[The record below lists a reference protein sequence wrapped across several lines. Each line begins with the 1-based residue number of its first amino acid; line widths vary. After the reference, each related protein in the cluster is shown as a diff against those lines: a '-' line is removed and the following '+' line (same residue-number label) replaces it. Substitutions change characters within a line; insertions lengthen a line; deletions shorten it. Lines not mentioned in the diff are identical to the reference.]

1 MAALLNTISS
11 IRLSSTDSDRFRSQS
26 VLTPASVSFTS
37 KLTKRV
43 SPNIIRFHYS
53 KCNSDNIFCCFQ
65 GGDSR
70 LSLRRLIQMKVVCFC
85 GFIYTCLNFQ
95 ATMNLH
101 VESKNTFFGMVL
113 YLTPVNAWQLILRH
127 RIRLLQ
133 LAMGP
138 ASTSYWASKE
148 PRKKLSVINFQLF
161 IIFRRSANY
170 WCEDHI

>member
-11 IRLSSTDSDRFRSQS
+11 IRLSSTNSDRLGSQS

-37 KLTKRV
+37 KLTERV
-43 SPNIIRFHYS
+43 SQNIIRFHYC
-53 KCNSDNIFCCFQ
+53 KCNSDNIFCRFQ

-70 LSLRRLIQMKVVCFC
+70 LSLRKLIQMKVVCFC

-95 ATMNLH
+95 ATMHLN
-101 VESKNTFFGMVL
+101 VKSKNAFFGMVCIF
-113 YLTPVNAWQLILRH
+113 TPVNAWQLILRH

-133 LAMGP
+133 LATGP

-148 PRKKLSVINFQLF
+148 PHKKLSVINFQPF
-161 IIFRRSANY
+161 IIFRRSVNY
-170 WCEDHI
+170 WCENHI